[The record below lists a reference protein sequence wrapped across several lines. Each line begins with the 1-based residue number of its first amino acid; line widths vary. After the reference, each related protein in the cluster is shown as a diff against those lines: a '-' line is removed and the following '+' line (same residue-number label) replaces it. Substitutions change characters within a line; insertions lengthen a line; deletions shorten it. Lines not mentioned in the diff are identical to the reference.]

1 MRIFLLTFLTVCV
14 FRVSAAPETPFRH
27 GRLDNGLTYYIRAT
41 GASAGKADFYLV
53 QNVGAL
59 MEEEH
64 QNGLAHVL
72 EHMAFHAT
80 EHFPE
85 GVPAFLKRWGI
96 QDLNAYTGADETVY
110 HIDGVPTTDGGLV
123 DSCLLIL
130 HDWSGFLQ
138 LRADEMEIERKVIL
152 EERRQGMDLSQRM
165 QSQLNAYLYNHS
177 KYATHDVIGT
187 PEVLNHFTADEVRAY
202 YHDFYRPDQQAVIV
216 LGDIDPDAVEA
227 GVKRLFAGIPK
238 RVNAKPRV
246 TYAIPDNEEPQYCR
260 LIDEDIP
267 QNAVVLMKRF
277 RKPEFRTLGEQVKDQ
292 LCREFYNQI
301 VGERLNDFIQEE
313 DALFLS
319 AQAGVHDLVRH
330 YEGQNIA
337 ITPLPGMEKEAVRQ
351 VLEQLER
358 IHRYAITDQK
368 LKELTDNYRLG
379 LKQSAAMLRRM
390 PNSVYLKVYQDHF
403 LLGYPLAEVAEK
415 LDAAWHLLD
424 SIDSRAVHAWLDRW
438 NAGDLNRIYAVQGNN
453 PDYPF
458 PDSETLTR
466 LLREARQS
474 SPAPYVQAVADT
486 LPSLMDFPPVAGRIV
501 KTKRLK
507 GPGAEEWTLSN
518 GAKVYYKHNDYE
530 SGAFN
535 LLAGSPGGRSL
546 LPAEDLPSA
555 DALNTLFLQYGLY
568 KYPARLL
575 NAIMRGHNID
585 INIDLG
591 ERSESISCSSTRD
604 DAEIAF
610 QFFHLT
616 VVHPRFSRPD
626 FDKYVRANKIQR
638 TYAKPTTDDSI
649 ASVMQE
655 LHTLPS
661 PRIRK
666 TDTAY
671 YAAMDYD
678 RMVEIYDERFR
689 NAADFAFYL
698 VGDLPREEAR
708 RLVELY
714 IASLPARNVRETPVH
729 HRYASTASATRDIRL
744 GLPEEKYMVSIEYK
758 NHLKTKASD
767 KICFHVLQKH
777 FDNLFRQIIRE
788 DEGGSYGVQ
797 LHTEAEDYPFY
808 DQTFAVQFESSQAK
822 GPRMRQIVH
831 DQIRQFIEEGISED
845 DAEYY
850 LLVLKQEHQKAFA
863 EKNVAYWTENLQF
876 YNRTH
881 TQLDDPRYFDGII
894 DQIRAKDI
902 VAFARKFFDTAQC
915 IDVVIY

>member
-1 MRIFLLTFLTVCV
+1 MRTLCFICLLVCFSRLSV
-14 FRVSAAPETPFRH
+14 AQEKPFRY
-27 GRLDNGLTYYIRAT
+27 GRLDNGLTYYIRVT

-59 MEEEH
+59 MEEDN

-80 EHFPE
+80 ENFPE
-85 GVPAFLKRWGI
+85 GVPAFLKRRGI

-110 HIDGVPTTDGGLV
+110 HINGVPTADKGLV
-123 DSCLLIL
+123 DSCLLVL
-130 HDWSGFLQ
+130 HDWSGFLT

-165 QSQLNAYLYNHS
+165 QGKLNAYLYNHS

-187 PEVLNHFTADEVRAY
+187 PEVLNNFTAEEVRAY
-202 YHDFYRPDQQAVIV
+202 YHDFYRPDQQAVII
-216 LGDIDPDAVEA
+216 LGDVNPDAVEA
-227 GVKRLFAGIPK
+227 EVKRLFSAIPK
-238 RVNAKPRV
+238 RAGVKPRV
-246 TYAIPDNEEPQYCR
+246 VYTIPDNEEPYYCR

-267 QNAVVLMKRF
+267 QNAVILMKRF
-277 RKPEFRTLGEQVKDQ
+277 RKPEIRTLDEQVKEQ

-313 DALFLS
+313 EACFLA
-319 AQAGVHDLVRH
+319 AQAGVHDMVRN

-337 ITPLPGMEKEAVRQ
+337 VTPFPGMEKEAVRQ
-351 VLEQLER
+351 ILEELER
-358 IHRYAITDQK
+358 IHRYAITDEK

-379 LKQSAAMLRRM
+379 LKQSVAMLNRM
-390 PNSVYLKVYQDHF
+390 PNSVYLKIYQDNF
-403 LLGYPLAEVAEK
+403 LLGYPLAEVAAK
-415 LDAAWHLLD
+415 LDATWHLLD
-424 SIDSRAVHAWLDRW
+424 SIDSRTLHAWIERW
-438 NAGDLNRIYAVQGNN
+438 NAGDLNRIYVVQGNN

-458 PDSETLTR
+458 PDSDTLTR
-466 LLREARQS
+466 LIREARQS
-474 SPAPYVQAVADT
+474 SPAPYARVFADT
-486 LPSLMDFPPVAGRIV
+486 MPPLMDFTPVAGTIV
-501 KTKRLK
+501 KTKVLK
-507 GPGAEEWTLSN
+507 DLDAEEWTLSN
-518 GAKVYYKHNDYE
+518 GGKVYYKHNDYE
-530 SGAFN
+530 TGVFN

-555 DALNTLFLQYGLY
+555 DALNALFLQHGLY
-568 KYPARLL
+568 KYSARMLH
-575 NAIMRGHNID
+575 AIMSGHSID

-591 ERSESISCSSTRD
+591 ERAESVNCSSTRD
-604 DAEIAF
+604 DAELAF

-616 VVHPRFSRPD
+616 IVHPRFSRPD
-626 FDKYVRANKIQR
+626 FDKYVRAGKIQHA
-638 TYAKPTTDDSI
+638 YAKPTTDDSI
-649 ASVMQE
+649 TAVMQE

-661 PRIRK
+661 PRIHK
-666 TDTAY
+666 VDTAY

-678 RMVEIYDERFR
+678 RMVDIYDERFR
-689 NAADFAFYL
+689 NAADFSFYL

-708 RLVELY
+708 RLVERY
-714 IASLPARNVRETPVH
+714 IASLPTRHVKETPVVH
-729 HRYASTASATRDIRL
+729 PYATTASATRDIRL
-744 GLPEEKYMVSIEYK
+744 GLPEEKYIVNIEYK
-758 NHLKTKASD
+758 NHLKTKEAD
-767 KICFHVLQKH
+767 KICLYVLRKH

-788 DEGGSYGVQ
+788 DEGGSYGVHIHAQ
-797 LHTEAEDYPFY
+797 AEDYPFY
-808 DQTFAVQFESSQAK
+808 DQTFAIQFESSQAK
-822 GPRMRQIVH
+822 GPQMRQIVH
-831 DQIRQFIEEGISED
+831 DQIKRFLEEGISED

-850 LLVLKQEHQKAFA
+850 LLVLKKEHQKAFA

-894 DQIRAKDI
+894 DKIRAKDI

>member
-1 MRIFLLTFLTVCV
+1 M
-14 FRVSAAPETPFRH
+14 
-27 GRLDNGLTYYIRAT
+27 Y
-41 GASAGKADFYLV
+41 
-53 QNVGAL
+53 
-59 MEEEH
+59 
-64 QNGLAHVL
+64 
-72 EHMAFHAT
+72 
-80 EHFPE
+80 
-85 GVPAFLKRWGI
+85 KR
-96 QDLNAYTGADETVY
+96 Q
-110 HIDGVPTTDGGLV
+110 
-123 DSCLLIL
+123 
-130 HDWSGFLQ
+130 
-138 LRADEMEIERKVIL
+138 
-152 EERRQGMDLSQRM
+152 
-165 QSQLNAYLYNHS
+165 
-177 KYATHDVIGT
+177 
-187 PEVLNHFTADEVRAY
+187 
-202 YHDFYRPDQQAVIV
+202 
-216 LGDIDPDAVEA
+216 
-227 GVKRLFAGIPK
+227 
-238 RVNAKPRV
+238 
-246 TYAIPDNEEPQYCR
+246 
-260 LIDEDIP
+260 
-267 QNAVVLMKRF
+267 
-277 RKPEFRTLGEQVKDQ
+277 
-292 LCREFYNQI
+292 
-301 VGERLNDFIQEE
+301 
-313 DALFLS
+313 
-319 AQAGVHDLVRH
+319 
-330 YEGQNIA
+330 
-337 ITPLPGMEKEAVRQ
+337 
-351 VLEQLER
+351 
-358 IHRYAITDQK
+358 
-368 LKELTDNYRLG
+368 
-379 LKQSAAMLRRM
+379 
-390 PNSVYLKVYQDHF
+390 
-403 LLGYPLAEVAEK
+403 
-415 LDAAWHLLD
+415 
-424 SIDSRAVHAWLDRW
+424 
-438 NAGDLNRIYAVQGNN
+438 
-453 PDYPF
+453 
-458 PDSETLTR
+458 
-466 LLREARQS
+466 
-474 SPAPYVQAVADT
+474 
-486 LPSLMDFPPVAGRIV
+486 
-501 KTKRLK
+501 
-507 GPGAEEWTLSN
+507 EEWTLSN

-808 DQTFAVQFESSQAK
+808 DQTFAVQFESCLLYTSPS
-822 GPRMRQIVH
+822 PR
-831 DQIRQFIEEGISED
+831 D
-845 DAEYY
+845 
-850 LLVLKQEHQKAFA
+850 
-863 EKNVAYWTENLQF
+863 
-876 YNRTH
+876 
-881 TQLDDPRYFDGII
+881 
-894 DQIRAKDI
+894 
-902 VAFARKFFDTAQC
+902 
-915 IDVVIY
+915 

>member
-1 MRIFLLTFLTVCV
+1 M
-14 FRVSAAPETPFRH
+14 
-27 GRLDNGLTYYIRAT
+27 
-41 GASAGKADFYLV
+41 
-53 QNVGAL
+53 
-59 MEEEH
+59 
-64 QNGLAHVL
+64 
-72 EHMAFHAT
+72 
-80 EHFPE
+80 
-85 GVPAFLKRWGI
+85 
-96 QDLNAYTGADETVY
+96 
-110 HIDGVPTTDGGLV
+110 
-123 DSCLLIL
+123 
-130 HDWSGFLQ
+130 
-138 LRADEMEIERKVIL
+138 
-152 EERRQGMDLSQRM
+152 
-165 QSQLNAYLYNHS
+165 
-177 KYATHDVIGT
+177 
-187 PEVLNHFTADEVRAY
+187 
-202 YHDFYRPDQQAVIV
+202 
-216 LGDIDPDAVEA
+216 
-227 GVKRLFAGIPK
+227 
-238 RVNAKPRV
+238 
-246 TYAIPDNEEPQYCR
+246 
-260 LIDEDIP
+260 
-267 QNAVVLMKRF
+267 
-277 RKPEFRTLGEQVKDQ
+277 
-292 LCREFYNQI
+292 
-301 VGERLNDFIQEE
+301 
-313 DALFLS
+313 
-319 AQAGVHDLVRH
+319 
-330 YEGQNIA
+330 
-337 ITPLPGMEKEAVRQ
+337 
-351 VLEQLER
+351 
-358 IHRYAITDQK
+358 
-368 LKELTDNYRLG
+368 
-379 LKQSAAMLRRM
+379 
-390 PNSVYLKVYQDHF
+390 
-403 LLGYPLAEVAEK
+403 
-415 LDAAWHLLD
+415 
-424 SIDSRAVHAWLDRW
+424 
-438 NAGDLNRIYAVQGNN
+438 
-453 PDYPF
+453 
-458 PDSETLTR
+458 
-466 LLREARQS
+466 
-474 SPAPYVQAVADT
+474 QAVADT
-486 LPSLMDFPPVAGRIV
+486 LPSLMDFTPVAGRIV